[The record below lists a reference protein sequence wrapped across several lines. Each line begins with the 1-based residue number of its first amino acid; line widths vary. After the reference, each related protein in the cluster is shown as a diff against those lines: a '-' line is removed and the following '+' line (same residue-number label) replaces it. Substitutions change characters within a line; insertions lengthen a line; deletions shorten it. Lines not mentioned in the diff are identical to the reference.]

1 MKKKTKK
8 CKRKRVINKK
18 GVYNINNMKH
28 NNKCYKQ
35 NMKHNIGGTKTDE
48 IREPEYIDEP
58 IVKKSNITQTIIEDH
73 FPKHRQILD
82 LEDNDVLT
90 LIGVQLNN
98 LRNEY
103 NILKEKEKMLRIEL
117 CEYCDGGYITG
128 PVIDGYPSYFDT
140 CHHCQ
145 SP

>member
-1 MKKKTKK
+1 KK
-8 CKRKRVINKK
+8 CKRKRVRNKK
-18 GVYNINNMKH
+18 GVYNINNMKD

-35 NMKHNIGGTKTDE
+35 FMKDNKIGGTKKDE
-48 IREPEYIDEP
+48 IREPEYVDEP
-58 IVKKSNITQTIIEDH
+58 IVKYNYSKTTIEDH

-90 LIGVQLNN
+90 LIGIQLKK

-103 NILKEKEKMLRIEL
+103 DILKEKERILKMEL
-117 CEYCDGGYITG
+117 CEYCDGGYISG
-128 PVIDGYPSYFDT
+128 PVIDGYPAYIDS